1 MLFDYYCLGLRYLVM
16 MTAMIVTTATQKNK
30 IKSRLVFLFF
40 YLFEPKTIGKGIWF
54 FLTRQKRD

>member
-30 IKSRLVFLFF
+30 IKNQTCFFVFI
-40 YLFEPKTIGKGIWF
+40 YLNRKQSGKEFGF
-54 FLTRQKRD
+54 S